1 MTKSRPT
8 ANGIHARSASW
19 REKSIVLLLSWLIP
33 GYGFFR
39 YGYRR
44 RAIFLFVCIEVTF
57 LLGAALRGS
66 VLVPEFRWDREGFN
80 IVAILT
86 FVTQIFNGGLGL
98 ISMLPDVLGPRFA
111 ILPYDEAYCWAD
123 LGGFFLLVSG
133 GLNYFVLTSIYDHFY
148 GRKTVRPFP
157 RAEEVSA

>member
-1 MTKSRPT
+1 MIRSRQT
-8 ANGIHARSASW
+8 ANGIHARSTRL
-19 REKSIVLLLSWLIP
+19 REKWATLLLSWLIP

-44 RAIFLFVCIEVTF
+44 RAIFLFVCIELTF
-57 LLGAALRGS
+57 LLGTALRGS

-80 IVAILT
+80 IVALLT

-98 ISMLPDVLGPRFA
+98 LSMLPDVLGPRFA

-133 GLNYFVLTSIYDHFY
+133 GLNYFVLTSIHDHFY
-148 GRKTVRPFP
+148 ATRPGKSLP
-157 RAEEVSA
+157 PTEEVRA